1 MRRHRQISKKDYYR
15 GVQMLPYDLI
25 KELAVATGVMLV
37 VILVLAGALSSPDA
51 PSVTIQ
57 SWAKAAPLDYVTT
70 ATAELAGTA
79 ESATYGP
86 PYNQHHQSDDVQSI
100 GPFAPQLWF
109 GIHVPI
115 NSATDYVLQPLSE
128 SSPGDPQLAAALTEY
143 RSASRA
149 QQQSWLNAYT
159 SALGKATV
167 AGDTVTVAAGHYG
180 PLPTMMD
187 TMLEL
192 GRSGAM
198 DGLLLSGH
206 HFYQTDYSLP
216 LMFMASGSYLAGLAH
231 QNKMEGNQWGMMNE
245 SGSYP
250 GQAWL
255 WLYTFWYQI
264 PPFLTATYADLLVVI
279 IMGVL
284 SIALLLLP
292 LIPGLRDIPR
302 LVPVHRLVWRNY
314 YQEIERAAA
323 ARGGA
328 APAASS
334 S

>member
-1 MRRHRQISKKDYYR
+1 MRRHRPISKKEYYR

-25 KELAVATGVMLV
+25 KELAIATGVMLV
-37 VILVLAGALSSPDA
+37 VVLVLAGVLSSPDE

-86 PYNQHHQSDDVQSI
+86 PYNQHHHGDDVQTI

-128 SSPGDPQLAAALTEY
+128 SSPGDPRLAAALTEY

-149 QQQSWLNAYT
+149 QQQSWLTAYT
-159 SALGKATV
+159 SALGRATV
-167 AGDTVTVAAGHYG
+167 AGNTVDVAAGHYG

-187 TMLEL
+187 AMLEL

-216 LMFMASGSYLAGLAH
+216 LMFMASGGYLSGLA
-231 QNKMEGNQWGMMNE
+231 QQQKMVGNEWGMMNE
-245 SGSYP
+245 TGRYP

-264 PPFLTATYADLLVVI
+264 PPFTTATNADLLVVI

-284 SIALLLLP
+284 SIALMLLP

-302 LVPVHRLVWRNY
+302 WVPVHRLVWRNY
-314 YQEIERAAA
+314 YQEI
-323 ARGGA
+323 ARV
-328 APAASS
+328 AASRQGPAPS
-334 S
+334 ATSG